1 MNEGGYIM
9 LYDYIVANYAKDE
22 PIFLAELPGKSKEI
36 VRQEMKKLTDEGKVE
51 RLYNGVYYLSYR
63 TILGTKGKVSV
74 DKFIQKKFLEA
85 NGTTSGYITGMQLAN
100 MFGFTTQNPS
110 CYEVCSN
117 EASTK
122 QRKLEIDGRRIIVYK
137 PVVDVSKENKGALQ
151 FLDLMSTID
160 KYSELCGEEFSA
172 KLRAFITIV
181 GVDFEL
187 VKRYISLFPD
197 RVYRNIYQGGLM
209 NELV

>member
-1 MNEGGYIM
+1 M

-74 DKFIQKKFLEA
+74 DKYVQKKFLEV
-85 NGTTSGYITGMQLAN
+85 NGTTSGYITGIQLAN

-122 QRKLEIDGRRIIVYK
+122 QRKLEIDGRQIIVYK

-160 KYSELCGEEFSA
+160 KYSEICGEEFSE

>member
-1 MNEGGYIM
+1 M
-9 LYDYIVANYAKDE
+9 LYDYIIANYQKDE
-22 PIFLAELPGKSKEI
+22 PIFLAELPGKSRES
-36 VRQEMKKLTDEGKVE
+36 VRQEMKKLTDEGKIE

-74 DKFIQKKFLEA
+74 DKFVRKRFLEV
-85 NGTTSGYITGMQLAN
+85 NGQTTGYITGIQLAN
-100 MFGFTTQNPS
+100 MYGFTTQNPS
-110 CYEVCSN
+110 CFEVCSN

-122 QRKLEIDGRRIIVYK
+122 QRRLDIDGRQIIVYK
-137 PVVDVSKENKGALQ
+137 PVADITRENKGALQ

-160 KYSELCGEEFSA
+160 KYSEVSGDEFTS
-172 KLRAFITIV
+172 KLKAFVTV
-181 GVDFEL
+181 DVDFGQ
-187 VKRYISLFPD
+187 VKKYLPLFPD

>member
-1 MNEGGYIM
+1 M

-122 QRKLEIDGRRIIVYK
+122 QRKLEIDGRQIIVYK
-137 PVVDVSKENKGALQ
+137 PVMDVSKENKGTLQ

-160 KYSELCGEEFSA
+160 RYSEICGEEFST
-172 KLRAFITIV
+172 KLRAFITSV

>member
-1 MNEGGYIM
+1 M
-9 LYDYIVANYAKDE
+9 LYDYIIANYQKDE
-22 PIFLAELPGKSKEI
+22 PIFLAELPGKSRES
-36 VRQEMKKLTDEGKVE
+36 VRQEMKKLTDEGKIE

-74 DKFIQKKFLEA
+74 DKFVRKRFLEA
-85 NGTTSGYITGMQLAN
+85 NGQTTGYITGIQLAN
-100 MFGFTTQNPS
+100 MYGFTTQNPS
-110 CYEVCSN
+110 CFEVCSN

-122 QRKLEIDGRRIIVYK
+122 QRRLDIDGRQIIVYK
-137 PVVDVSKENKGALQ
+137 PVADITKENRDALQ

-160 KYSELCGEEFSA
+160 KYSEVSGDEFTS
-172 KLRAFITIV
+172 KLKSFVVTV
-181 GVDFEL
+181 GVDFGQ
-187 VKRYISLFPD
+187 VKKYLPLFPD

>member
-1 MNEGGYIM
+1 M
-9 LYDYIVANYAKDE
+9 LYDYIITNYEKDE
-22 PIFLAELPGKSKEI
+22 PIFLAELPGKSKDSI
-36 VRQEMKKLTDEGKVE
+36 RQEMKKLTDEGKIE

-85 NGTTSGYITGMQLAN
+85 NGETSGYITGIQLAN
-100 MFGFTTQNPS
+100 MYGFTTQNPS

-122 QRKLEIDGRRIIVYK
+122 QRKLDIDGRQIIVYK
-137 PVVDVSKENKGALQ
+137 PVVDVSEENKGALQ

-160 KYSELCGEEFSA
+160 KYSEISDDELARRLREFIA
-172 KLRAFITIV
+172 MV

-187 VKRYISLFPD
+187 VKKYISLFPD

-209 NELV
+209 SELV

>member
-1 MNEGGYIM
+1 M
-9 LYDYIVANYAKDE
+9 LYDYIITNYKKDE
-22 PIFLAELPGKSKEI
+22 PIFLSELPGKSKES
-36 VRQEMKKLTDEGKVE
+36 VRQEMKKLADEGKIE
-51 RLYNGVYYLSYR
+51 RLYNGVYYLSYQ

-74 DKFIQKKFLEA
+74 DKFVQKRYLKV
-85 NGTTSGYITGMQLAN
+85 NGRTAGYITGIQLAN
-100 MFGFTTQNPS
+100 MYGFTTQNPS

-122 QRKLEIDGRRIIVYK
+122 QRKLDIDGRHIIVYK
-137 PVVDVSKENKGALQ
+137 PVAEVSDENKATLQ

-160 KYSELCGEEFSA
+160 KYSEVSGEELKS
-172 KLRAFITIV
+172 KLKEFVAAID
-181 GVDFEL
+181 VDFEQ
-187 VKRYISLFPD
+187 VKKYIALFPD